1 MTKLSIEAKVGV
13 FVVAG
18 ILVLAYMSMKVG
30 RLQYGPDQG
39 YTVYGHFD
47 SAEGLVKGVPV
58 QVAGV
63 SVGRVK
69 DIALDAGKAKVT
81 LELNHDF
88 EIGDDAQAA
97 IRTKGVL
104 GDKYVE
110 LLLGAPG
117 APLLQP
123 GGKIQRTRSPTNI
136 DSLLQQLQSIGQ
148 DMKQL
153 TGSFSGVMGG
163 QDGRESLKI
172 IVDNLRALA
181 ETLNET
187 VQNNRENIDRALDN
201 FAVFSKDMREI
212 SGSNKE
218 ALKEILANFRNAS
231 GQLNEAIL
239 AFSSITEKI
248 NRGEGTLGKLVN
260 DEETAKNM
268 DQTILALKEIS
279 EKINRGEGTLGK
291 LIQDEETVE
300 NINMT
305 LASVNEYL
313 QKEQSFQTYL
323 DYRGEWLFDSSDLKS
338 YLTLKIQP
346 KEDKY
351 YLLQV
356 VDDPAGKRKTTDY
369 IQTTNGVTTTTRS
382 TEIQKDKLKF
392 SAQISKRYYDLGL
405 RAGIFES
412 TGGVALDYY
421 FLDDHLLFAL
431 EAFDFSTDY
440 DPHLKFRADYT
451 PFRFLYITGGYDD
464 FLSDDDRE
472 SFFLGLG
479 LHFSDQDLKTLLAG
493 APIPK

>member
-30 RLQYGPDQG
+30 RLKYGTDQG
-39 YTVYGHFD
+39 YTVYGYFD

-63 SVGRVK
+63 DVGRVK
-69 DIALDAGKAKVT
+69 DIALDAGRAKVT
-81 LELNHDF
+81 LELNPDF
-88 EIGDDAQAA
+88 QIGEDAQAA

-110 LLLGAPG
+110 LILGIPG
-117 APLLQP
+117 APILQQ

-163 QDGRESLKI
+163 QDGRESLKV
-172 IVDNLRALA
+172 IVENLRALA

-187 VQNNRENIDRALDN
+187 VQKNRENIDRALDN

-231 GQLNEAIL
+231 GQLNEAIV
-239 AFSSITEKI
+239 AFSHITEKI
-248 NRGEGTLGKLVN
+248 NRGEGALGKLVN

-268 DQTILALKEIS
+268 DETILALKEIS
-279 EKINRGEGTLGK
+279 EKINRGEGTIGK
-291 LIQDEETVE
+291 LIKDEETVE

-305 LASVNEYL
+305 LSSINEYL

-323 DYRGEWLFDSSDLKS
+323 DYRGEYLFDSSDLKS
-338 YLTLKIQP
+338 YLTLRIQP

-356 VDDPAGKRKTTDY
+356 VDDPRGKRETTV
-369 IQTTNGVTTTTRS
+369 TTSETNGVVTTQTNVETK
-382 TEIQKDKLKF
+382 KDELKF
-392 SAQISKRYYDLGL
+392 SAQIAKRYYDLGL

-412 TGGVALDYY
+412 TGGFAFDYH
-421 FLDDHLLFAL
+421 FLDDHLILSL
-431 EAFDFSTDY
+431 EAFDFSSDF
-440 DPHLKFRADYT
+440 DPHLKFKADYT
-451 PFRFLYITGGYDD
+451 PFRFVYLTGGVDD
-464 FLSDDDRE
+464 FVSDEDNE

-493 APIPK
+493 TPIPK